1 MCASAFCGPEVDFG
15 DGPRLFIDNFAQN
28 SDLIMMF
35 KDYLEDNRFL
45 KVWHNYSFDRHI
57 FYNHSIDVQGMTLM
71 IDIRLGFGG
80 DTMHLARL

>member
-1 MCASAFCGPEVDFG
+1 
-15 DGPRLFIDNFAQN
+15 
-28 SDLIMMF
+28 MMF
-35 KDYLEDNRFL
+35 KDYLEDKRFL

-57 FYNHSIDVQGMTLM
+57 FYNHRIDVQGMTSM